1 MVVKVSILEDE
12 KKAGQTL
19 VEFFRKYGEEN
30 GVEFEVKLFE
40 TAEKF
45 KKGYEPSDLAM
56 IDIELP
62 DGNGFEV
69 SEELRRRDSF
79 VMIMFVTNMA
89 QYAVRGYEVE
99 AFDFIVKPVSYSGFA
114 SKADRAMIKLRAA
127 KKSENK
133 QICLKTVSSAIV
145 TFPASEIYYVEVIGH
160 NLIYRT
166 VKGDYEVYGS
176 MKKTAKELE
185 GLQFDFC
192 NRCYLVNLAFV
203 ESVKGFECK
212 VGGSVLQISHLK
224 RKTFL
229 ERLNNYFAFGDKN

>member
-1 MVVKVSILEDE
+1 MVIKVSVLEDE

-19 VEFFRKYGEEN
+19 IEFFGKYGVEHSVEFDIKIFD
-30 GVEFEVKLFE
+30 

-45 KKGYEPSDLAM
+45 KKGYEPSDVAM

-69 SEELRRRDSF
+69 SEDLRRRDSF

-99 AFDFIVKPVSYSGFA
+99 AFDFIVKPVSYPGFSA
-114 SKADRAMIKLRAA
+114 KMDRAMIKLLAE
-127 KKSENK
+127 KKTANK
-133 QICLKTVSSAIV
+133 QVCLKTISSAVV
-145 TFPASEIYYVEVIGH
+145 TFPASEIYYIEVIGH

-166 VKGDYEVYGS
+166 VKGDYEVYCS
-176 MKKTAKELE
+176 MKKAAKELE
-185 GLQFDFC
+185 GLPFDFC

-212 VGGSVLQISHLK
+212 VGDNVLQISHLK

-229 ERLNNYFAFGDKN
+229 ASLNNYFAFGDKD